1 MSSADNVSTAKPKVG
16 GAIYSAPLGTAL
28 PADAVTELA
37 ADFKS
42 LGYVSDDGLTNK
54 NTPSSDTVTAW
65 GGDTVATPQ
74 KEKTDE
80 FTYTLIEA
88 LNSDVLKEVYGEDN
102 VTGTLEAGISIKAN
116 ATELPAHVIV
126 VDMILNGGVLK
137 RIVVPSG
144 KVSELGEVKYGDED
158 VMGYETTLTALP
170 DDDGQTHY
178 EYIKKPGATATPD
191 AGTGSDPSTES
202 EAE

>member
-28 PADAVTELA
+28 PADAVTKLA

-80 FTYTLIEA
+80 ITYTLIEA
-88 LNSDVLKEVYGEDN
+88 LNPDVLKEVYGEDN
-102 VTGTLEAGISIKAN
+102 VTGTLETGISIKAN

-126 VDMILNGGVLK
+126 VDMILNGGILK
-137 RIVVPSG
+137 RIVVPNG
-144 KVSELGEVKYGDED
+144 KISELGEVKYGDED
-158 VMGYETTLTALP
+158 VMGYETTLTAVP
-170 DDDGQTHY
+170 DGDGQTHY
-178 EYIKKPGATATPD
+178 EYIQKPG
-191 AGTGSDPSTES
+191 